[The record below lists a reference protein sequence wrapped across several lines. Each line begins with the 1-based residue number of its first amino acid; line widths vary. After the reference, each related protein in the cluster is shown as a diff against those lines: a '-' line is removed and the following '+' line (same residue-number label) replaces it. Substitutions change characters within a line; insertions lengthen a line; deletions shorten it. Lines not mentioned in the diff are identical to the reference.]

1 MVANPNKNNYASVDP
16 KVRANAELGVRHK
29 AEPGVI
35 ADVRTLQTICENIAE
50 QIEKSMQKNK
60 RGEIN
65 SVVRKRTQPFF
76 INLVVQWG
84 PTNGNNSR
92 LIVLGWTN
100 DSKSSGA
107 RGIHNRKV

>member
-1 MVANPNKNNYASVDP
+1 
-16 KVRANAELGVRHK
+16 
-29 AEPGVI
+29 
-35 ADVRTLQTICENIAE
+35 
-50 QIEKSMQKNK
+50 MQKKK
-60 RGEIN
+60 REEKFLFSSN
-65 SVVRKRTQPFF
+65 PVVRKRT
-76 INLVVQWG
+76 NLVVQWG

>member
-1 MVANPNKNNYASVDP
+1 
-16 KVRANAELGVRHK
+16 
-29 AEPGVI
+29 
-35 ADVRTLQTICENIAE
+35 
-50 QIEKSMQKNK
+50 MQKKK

-92 LIVLGWTN
+92 LIVLGWT
-100 DSKSSGA
+100 KQLKIERCA
-107 RGIHNRKV
+107 RHPQQEGVNYIHHVEYHKMYAYYVLVVCIRARILWYSRVVCILCIIPYLDKHGTY